1 MKTKMYRRNIF
12 MILVIKLFVAFFA
25 LIALG
30 VMSDIILKTL
40 NINTT
45 LFAGLVEVIVFTY
58 FTVKFVLKNHR
69 RLFTL

>member
-1 MKTKMYRRNIF
+1 
-12 MILVIKLFVAFFA
+12 MILVIKVLAAFFA

-45 LFAGLVEVIVFTY
+45 LFAGVIEVIVFIY
-58 FTVKFVLKNHR
+58 LAVKLMLKNYK
-69 RLFTL
+69 RLFTM

>member
-1 MKTKMYRRNIF
+1 
-12 MILVIKLFVAFFA
+12 MILIIKVFVAFLA

-45 LFAGLVEVIVFTY
+45 LFAGLVEVIVFIY
-58 FTVKFVLKNHR
+58 LAVKLMLKIYKK
-69 RLFTL
+69 TIYM

>member
-1 MKTKMYRRNIF
+1 MKTKTYRRNIF

-58 FTVKFVLKNHR
+58 FTVKLMLKIYK

>member
-1 MKTKMYRRNIF
+1 MYRRNIF
-12 MILVIKLFVAFFA
+12 MILVIKVLIAFFA

-30 VMSDIILKTL
+30 VMFDIILKTL

-45 LFAGLVEVIVFTY
+45 LFAGLIEVIIFIY
-58 FTVKFVLKNHR
+58 LAVKLMLKIHK

>member
-1 MKTKMYRRNIF
+1 MKTKTYRRNIF

-45 LFAGLVEVIVFTY
+45 LFAGVIEVVVFIY
-58 FTVKFVLKNHR
+58 FTTKFVLKNHK

>member
-1 MKTKMYRRNIF
+1 MYKRNIF
-12 MILVIKLFVAFFA
+12 MILVIKVFVAFLA

-45 LFAGLVEVIVFTY
+45 LFAGVIEVIVFIY
-58 FTVKFVLKNHR
+58 FAVKLMLKIHK

>member
-1 MKTKMYRRNIF
+1 MYRRNIF

-30 VMSDIILKTL
+30 VISDIVLRML

-45 LFAGLVEVIVFTY
+45 LFAGLVEVIIFIY
-58 FTVKFVLKNHR
+58 LAVKLMLKIYKKAIYM
-69 RLFTL
+69 

>member
-1 MKTKMYRRNIF
+1 MKTKMYKRNIF
-12 MILVIKLFVAFFA
+12 MILVIKVFVAFFA

-40 NINTT
+40 NVNTT
-45 LFAGLVEVIVFTY
+45 LFAGLVEIVVFIY
-58 FTVKFVLKNHR
+58 FTTKFVLKNHK

>member
-1 MKTKMYRRNIF
+1 MYKRNIF

-40 NINTT
+40 NVNTT
-45 LFAGLVEVIVFTY
+45 LFAGVVEVIAFIY
-58 FTVKFVLKNHR
+58 LAAKLMLKIYKKAIYM
-69 RLFTL
+69 

>member
-1 MKTKMYRRNIF
+1 MNRQKYRTNEF
-12 MILVIKLFVAFFA
+12 MILVIKLFVIFFA

-45 LFAGLVEVIVFTY
+45 LFAGVIEVIVFIY
-58 FTVKFVLKNHR
+58 FAVKLMLKNYK
-69 RLFTL
+69 RLFTM

>member
-1 MKTKMYRRNIF
+1 MNRQKYRTNEF

-25 LIALG
+25 LIVLG

-45 LFAGLVEVIVFTY
+45 LFAGVIEVIVFIY
-58 FTVKFVLKNHR
+58 FAVKLMLKIYKK
-69 RLFTL
+69 TIYM

>member
-1 MKTKMYRRNIF
+1 MYRRNVF

-45 LFAGLVEVIVFTY
+45 LFAGVIEVIVFIY
-58 FTVKFVLKNHR
+58 FAVKLTLKIHK

>member
-1 MKTKMYRRNIF
+1 MKTKMYKRNIF

-40 NINTT
+40 NVNTT
-45 LFAGLVEVIVFTY
+45 LFAGVVEVIAFIY
-58 FTVKFVLKNHR
+58 LAAKLMLKIYKKAIYM
-69 RLFTL
+69 